1 MNSVFTIFHFR
12 GWRRRHSQRHLMT
25 KGDIPALDILGK
37 SYTAHSSLQS
47 ELLQFPRSIF
57 NLVVK
62 PTDLATSEK
71 NNSAV
76 SHASGKENS

>member
-1 MNSVFTIFHFR
+1 
-12 GWRRRHSQRHLMT
+12 MT
-25 KGDIPALDILGK
+25 KGDILALDIQGK
-37 SYTAHSSLQS
+37 LYSGHCSLQS

-57 NLVVK
+57 NLVMQ

-76 SHASGKENS
+76 SHASGK